1 MQKIILYI
9 QPKLRNES
17 TDQDFQILDLME
29 EDLITLTQVIQ
40 DAKNIDKVFTDFT
53 QTFNLPASKTN
64 NKIFKYWYNPDVEG
78 FDNQQYSKARIELN
92 HFHFKDGKI
101 RLEEVVMKNNKPS
114 LYKVTFFGSTVTL
127 NDLIGEDKLNQ
138 LEWLNNFD
146 HVNNATN
153 VLDGLQSGLNFTV
166 DSVTYNDAIIYPLI
180 THSQQLLYDFAIG
193 SPNLDHGGNIS
204 ANLTNRTK
212 RGVVPEDL
220 KPAILVKHII
230 KAIEE
235 KYSLTF
241 KTSEFFDSAAMDNM
255 YMWLHR
261 KKGKM
266 ALAGTWIGN
275 SDSYTCS
282 GSDCAVFTS
291 TNSNPKFNLANG
303 IIRYVYTPI
312 ADTLSFELT
321 IDFQVTPNTGFASV
335 PYTIELLSASDWSS
349 LAKDVYQTGTNTISY
364 TFEVDEFFTGD
375 IVGRVTSEETFEFQA
390 QYDLDFTTIVDTD
403 PTPTVNNFTATFTS
417 TASNLTPQ
425 NGEVVITDQ
434 MPDMKVLDFLT
445 TLFKMH
451 NLTAFVNF
459 NEEIVVQTLDDF
471 YDGGETHNITEYIKT
486 DEHTVTSVI
495 PYDEIDFEYAEQ
507 KTILADAFNNTNNRK
522 FGSLEFKSDLT
533 TNNKFNVKADLEHIL
548 YERLINIANGDL
560 TGIQYGFHVDSNEEP
575 IMAKPVIFYGVYKVA
590 TGGINFVDTTRPA
603 TKNALCPAGTRTGV
617 INFWMPHNYSSAGS
631 TTTPPTYNL
640 DFGSEINSYDLT
652 DFSGV
657 NNSLFQKYYT
667 NYITRL
673 YNKESRL
680 FKFKAILPL
689 KVLINLSLD
698 DTVIIDTRS
707 FTINSMKTKLQSGE
721 TELELI
727 NIINNPA
734 EISISYSATSY
745 CTTDIDPTPTVSPT
759 GGTFTVS

>member
-1 MQKIILYI
+1 MQKVIIYI
-9 QPKLRNES
+9 QPKLRNDS
-17 TDQDFQILDLME
+17 TDQDYVRVDLME
-29 EDLITLTQVIQ
+29 EELITLTQVIK

-64 NKIFKYWYNPDVEG
+64 NKLFKYWFNPDVEG
-78 FDNQQYSKARIELN
+78 FDNQQFAKARIELN
-92 HFHFKDGKI
+92 HFYFKDGRI
-101 RLEEVVMKNNKPS
+101 RLEEVVMRNNKPS

-146 HVNNATN
+146 HINNTTN
-153 VLDGLQSGLNFTV
+153 VKSGLESGLNFTV

-180 THSQQLLYDFAIG
+180 THSQQYIADSQA
-193 SPNLDHGGNIS
+193 NLDHGGNITV
-204 ANLTNRTK
+204 NVNNRTQ

-241 KTSEFFDSAAMDNM
+241 KTSEFLDSTAMDNL

-261 KKGKM
+261 RKGKL

-282 GSDCAVFTS
+282 GSDCSAFTA
-291 TNSNPKFNLANG
+291 TNSNPKFTLGNG

-312 ADTLSFELT
+312 ADTLSMELT
-321 IDFQVTPNTGFASV
+321 IDFQVTPNTGFTSV
-335 PYTIELLSASDWSS
+335 PYTIELLNASNWST
-349 LAKDVYQTGTNTISY
+349 LAKKTNQTGTNTITY
-364 TFEVDEFFTGD
+364 TFETDEFFTGD
-375 IVGRVTSEETFEFQA
+375 IVGRVTSESSFEFQA
-390 QYDLDFTTIVDTD
+390 QYDLDYTTIVDAD

-425 NGEVVITDQ
+425 SGELIITDQ
-434 MPDMKVLDFLT
+434 MPEMKVLDFLN

-451 NLTAFVNF
+451 NLTAYVDF
-459 NEEIVVQTLDDF
+459 NGEIVVKTLDDF
-471 YDGGETHNITEYIKT
+471 YDNGETHDITEYIKT
-486 DEHTVTSVI
+486 DEHTVAGVI
-495 PYDEIDFEYAEQ
+495 PYNEIDFEYEDQ
-507 KTILADAFNNTNNRK
+507 KTILADAFNNINNRK
-522 FGSLEFKSDLT
+522 YGSLEFKSDLKT
-533 TNNKFNVKADLEHIL
+533 KNKFNVKADLEHIL
-548 YERLINIANGDL
+548 YERLTNIGLNNTPTD
-560 TGIQYGFHVDSNEEP
+560 TQYGYHVDSNEEP
-575 IMAKPVIFYGVYKVA
+575 IISKPVLFYGIYKT
-590 TGGINFVDTTRPA
+590 TGGFGMNFVDTTRPD
-603 TKNALCPAGTRTGV
+603 TKNALCPAGTRSS
-617 INFWMPHNYSSAGS
+617 IFNYWMPHNYSSVGS

-640 DFGSEINSYDLT
+640 NFGSEVNSYDYT
-652 DFSGV
+652 DFGGI

-673 YNKESRL
+673 YKKESRL

-698 DTVIIDTRS
+698 DTVIIGTRS
-707 FTINSMKTKLQSGE
+707 YTINSMKTKLQSGE

-727 NIINNPA
+727 NKI
-734 EISISYSATSY
+734 
-745 CTTDIDPTPTVSPT
+745 
-759 GGTFTVS
+759 